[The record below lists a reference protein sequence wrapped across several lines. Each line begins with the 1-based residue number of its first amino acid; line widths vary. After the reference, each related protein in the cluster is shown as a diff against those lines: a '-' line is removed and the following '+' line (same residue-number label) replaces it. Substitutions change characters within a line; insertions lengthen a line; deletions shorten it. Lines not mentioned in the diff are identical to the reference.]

1 MTAPGTVNA
10 SFLKTYRRLLGYL
23 RPHRAIAGVAIIG
36 MVFDAGSTSVF
47 MHLIKPMLNDLFIAQ
62 DPKTIFWLPIAI
74 VLLFLIRGASTYAT
88 DFGMA
93 RIGRGVVQALRS
105 EVFARYLRLPAAYFD
120 RESSGQQISRLVY
133 TVEQVA
139 NASTDALKTLILHSL
154 TVLGLTA
161 NMLFTSVRLTFAL
174 FVLAPLVAGIVFFV
188 GRRYRRISHRIQRS
202 MGSVT
207 GIVDEVVSAQREV
220 KVYGGQGY
228 ESTRFDAVADENR
241 RLNLKVASTNALST
255 SLVQLVAA
263 CSLAAVIFVA
273 TRPGI
278 ITHMDPGSF
287 MSVITSMMV
296 MLTSLK
302 QLTTVQAGMQR
313 GIAAAQDLFGII
325 DTPGERDEGTV
336 KVERLHGDIELRGI
350 ELNYPGQVRPALN
363 GIDLRCEAGTVTAL
377 VGPSGGGKSS
387 LVSLI
392 PRFYEPTAGEILLDG
407 HALDTYTLASLREQ
421 IAWVGQKVVLFN
433 DSIARNIAYGALA
446 DASRAAIEDA
456 ARAANAME
464 FIERLPQ
471 GLDSPV
477 GEGGALLSGGQRQRI
492 AIARALLKNA
502 PILILDEATSALDS
516 ESERLIQNALAR
528 LMRHRTVVVIAHRLS
543 TIEHADQIAVLD
555 DGRIVERGTHAAL
568 LARSGKYAALHRMQF
583 REDVVAPVVPAA
595 VRAGS

>member
-1 MTAPGTVNA
+1 VTSPGAVNA
-10 SFLKTYRRLLGYL
+10 SFLQTYRRLLGYL
-23 RPHRAIAGVAIIG
+23 RPHRLVAFVAVLG
-36 MVFDAGSTSVF
+36 MIFDAGTTSVF
-47 MHLIKPMLNDLFIAQ
+47 MHLIKPMLNDLFIAR
-62 DPKTIFWLPIAI
+62 DPVTIFWLPIAI
-74 VLLFLIRGASTYAT
+74 VFLFFVRGASTYAT

-154 TVLGLTA
+154 TVIGLTL
-161 NMLFTSVRLTFAL
+161 NMLFTSVRLTLAL
-174 FVLAPLVAGIVFFV
+174 FVLAPLVAAIVYFV
-188 GRRYRRISHRIQRS
+188 GRRYRRISRRIQRS

-207 GIVDEVVSAQREV
+207 GIVDEVVSGQREV
-220 KVYGGQGY
+220 KVYGGQSY
-228 ESTRFDAVADENR
+228 ESARFDQVADENR

-278 ITHMDPGSF
+278 IQNMDPGSF

-302 QLTTVQAGMQR
+302 QLTTVQAAMQR
-313 GIAAAQDLFGII
+313 GIAAAQDLFGVI
-325 DTPGERDEGTV
+325 DTPGERDEGDIHV
-336 KVERLHGDIELRGI
+336 GRCRGEIELRGI
-350 ELNYPGQVRPALN
+350 ELHYPGQTRAALN
-363 GIDLRCEAGTVTAL
+363 GIDLVCEAGTVTAL

-392 PRFYEPTAGEILLDG
+392 PRFYEPTAGEIRLDG
-407 HALDTYTLASLREQ
+407 KPLDAYALESLREQ

-433 DSIARNIAYGALA
+433 DTVARNIAYGSLSG
-446 DASRAAIEDA
+446 ASRAEIEDA

-464 FIERLPQ
+464 FIERLPK
-471 GLDSPV
+471 GLDSEV

-516 ESERLIQNALAR
+516 ESERLIQHALGR
-528 LMRHRTVVVIAHRLS
+528 LMSDRTVVVIAHRLS
-543 TIEHADQIAVLD
+543 TIEHADQIVVID
-555 DGRIVERGTHAAL
+555 DGRVVEQGTHAAL
-568 LARSGKYAALHRMQF
+568 LARNGKYAALHRMQF
-583 REDVVAPVVPAA
+583 RDDAKPG
-595 VRAGS
+595 RIAG

>member
-1 MTAPGTVNA
+1 MNAKAAAKPTFLGT
-10 SFLKTYRRLLGYL
+10 YGRLLGYL
-23 RPHRAIAGVAIIG
+23 RPHRPVVAVAVLG
-36 MVFDAGSTSVF
+36 MIFDAACSTVF
-47 MHLIKPMLNDLFIAQ
+47 MQLIRPMLNDLFIRR
-62 DPKTIFWLPIAI
+62 DPATIFWLPISI
-74 VLLFLIRGASTYAT
+74 VVLFLVRGSATYAT

-120 RESSGQQISRLVY
+120 REPSGLLISRLVY

-139 NASTDALKTLILHSL
+139 NASTDALKTLFLHSL
-154 TVLGLTA
+154 TIIGLTA
-161 NMLFTSVRLTFAL
+161 GMLYTSVRLTLAL
-174 FVLAPLVAGIVFFV
+174 FVLAPVVAAIVYFV

-207 GIVDEVVSAQREV
+207 GIVDEVVSGHREV
-220 KVYGGQGY
+220 KIYGGDDY
-228 ESTRFDAVADENR
+228 ERKRFDAVADENR

-278 ITHMDPGSF
+278 ILHMDPGSF

-313 GIAAAQDLFGII
+313 GVAAAQDLFSVI
-325 DTPGERDEGTV
+325 DTSGERDDGQV
-336 KVERLHGDIELRGI
+336 RVERCRGEIELRAI
-350 ELNYPGQVRPALN
+350 ELNYPGQTRAALN
-363 GIDLRCEAGTVTAL
+363 GVDVKCAGGTVTAL

-392 PRFYEPTAGEILLDG
+392 PRFYEPTGGEILLDG
-407 HALDTYTLASLREQ
+407 RPLAEYQLDSLRDQ

-433 DSIARNIAYGALA
+433 DTVARNIAYGSLA
-446 DASRAAIEDA
+446 GASRAQIEDA

-464 FIERLPQ
+464 FIARLPQ
-471 GLDSPV
+471 GLDSNV

-528 LMRHRTVVVIAHRLS
+528 LMRDRTVLVIAHRLS
-543 TIEHADQIAVLD
+543 TIEHADQIVVLD
-555 DGRIVERGTHAAL
+555 DGRVVERGTHAAL
-568 LARSGKYAALHRMQF
+568 LARNGRYAALHRMQF
-583 REDVVAPVVPAA
+583 REDAIAPVAPAA
-595 VRAGS
+595 V

>member
-1 MTAPGTVNA
+1 VSSPGDFTT
-10 SFLKTYRRLLGYL
+10 SFLQTYRRLLGYI
-23 RPHRAIAGVAIIG
+23 RPFRAVAIVAVIG
-36 MVFDAGSTSVF
+36 MVFDASCTAIF
-47 MHLIKPMLNDLFIAQ
+47 MHLIKPMLNDLFIHQ
-62 DPKTIFWLPIAI
+62 DPVTIMWLPIAI
-74 VLLFLIRGASTYAT
+74 VVLFFVRGGATYAT

-93 RIGRGVVQALRS
+93 RIGRGIVQSLRS

-139 NASTDALKTLILHSL
+139 TASTDALKTLILHSL

-161 NMLFTSVRLTFAL
+161 NMLFTSVRLTLAL
-174 FVLAPLVAGIVFFV
+174 FVLAPLVASIVFFV

-207 GIVDEVVSAQREV
+207 GIVDEVVSGHREV
-220 KVYGGQGY
+220 KIYGGQTY
-228 ESTRFDAVADENR
+228 EARRFDAVADENR

-278 ITHMDPGSF
+278 ITNMDPGSF

-302 QLTTVQAGMQR
+302 QLTTVQSGMQR
-313 GIAAAQDLFGII
+313 GIAAAQDLFSII
-325 DTPGERDEGTV
+325 DTPGERDTGGV
-336 KVERLHGDIELRGI
+336 SVERCRGEIELRGV
-350 ELNYPGQVRPALN
+350 ELLYPGQLRSALN
-363 GIDLRCEAGTVTAL
+363 GVDLKCAAGTVTAL
-377 VGPSGGGKSS
+377 VGPSGGGKTS
-387 LVSLI
+387 LVSLL

-407 HALDTYTLASLREQ
+407 RALGDYRIESLREQ

-433 DSIARNIAYGALA
+433 DSVARNIAYGALA
-446 DASRAAIEDA
+446 GASRAEIEHA

-516 ESERLIQNALAR
+516 ESERLIQNALGR
-528 LMRHRTVVVIAHRLS
+528 LMRDRTVVVIAHRLS
-543 TIEHADQIAVLD
+543 TIEHADQIVVLD
-555 DGRIVERGTHAAL
+555 DGRVIEQGTHAAL
-568 LARSGKYAALHRMQF
+568 LARSGKYSALHRMQF
-583 REDVVAPVVPAA
+583 RDDAAAPMVPAA
-595 VRAGS
+595 

>member
-1 MTAPGTVNA
+1 MTSPGAPQSPFFT
-10 SFLKTYRRLLGYL
+10 TYRRLLGYIKPF
-23 RPHRAIAGVAIIG
+23 RWVAAVAVLG
-36 MVFDAGSTSVF
+36 MFFDAGSTSVF
-47 MHLIKPMLNDLFIAQ
+47 MHLIKPMLNDLFIAR
-62 DPKTIFWLPIAI
+62 DPATIFWLPIVI
-74 VLLFLIRGASTYAT
+74 VVLFFVRGGATYAT

-93 RIGRGVVQALRS
+93 RIGRGIVQTIRS
-105 EVFARYLRLPAAYFD
+105 QVFARYLRLPAAYFD

-154 TVLGLTA
+154 TVIGLTL
-161 NMLFTSVRLTFAL
+161 NMMLTSVRLTLAL
-174 FVLAPLVAGIVFFV
+174 FVLAPLVAAIVYFV

-207 GIVDEVVSAQREV
+207 GIVDEVVSGQREV
-220 KVYGGQGY
+220 KIYGGQNY
-228 ESTRFDAVADENR
+228 ETTRFDDVADENR

-278 ITHMDPGSF
+278 ISHIDPGSF

-313 GIAAAQDLFGII
+313 GIAAAQDLFSII
-325 DTPGERDEGTV
+325 DMPGERDEG
-336 KVERLHGDIELRGI
+336 KAPLLQCRGEIELRGI
-350 ELNYPGQVRPALN
+350 ELNYPGQGRPALN
-363 GIDLRCEAGTVTAL
+363 GIDLKCAEGTVTAL

-392 PRFYEPTAGEILLDG
+392 PRFYEPTAGEIRLDG
-407 HALDTYTLASLREQ
+407 RPLDDYRLVDLREQ
-421 IAWVGQKVVLFN
+421 ISWVGQKVVLFN
-433 DSIARNIAYGALA
+433 DTIARNIAYGALA
-446 DASRAAIEDA
+446 GASRQQIEDA
-456 ARAANAME
+456 AQAANAME
-464 FIERLPQ
+464 FIERLPL

-516 ESERLIQNALAR
+516 ESERLIQNALTR
-528 LMRHRTVVVIAHRLS
+528 LMRNRTVVVIAHRLS
-543 TIEHADQIAVLD
+543 TVEHADQIAVLD
-555 DGRIVERGTHAAL
+555 HGRIVERGTHATL
-568 LARSGKYAALHRMQF
+568 IARGGKYAALHRMQF
-583 REDVVAPVVPAA
+583 REDAGAPEA
-595 VRAGS
+595 VRAES

>member
-1 MTAPGTVNA
+1 MSAKAAANP
-10 SFLKTYRRLLGYL
+10 SFLGTYRRLLGYL
-23 RPHRAIAGVAIIG
+23 RPHRPVAAVAVLG
-36 MVFDAGSTSVF
+36 MIFDAACSTIF
-47 MHLIKPMLNDLFIAQ
+47 MQLIRPMLNDLFIRR
-62 DPKTIFWLPIAI
+62 DPATIFWLPISII
-74 VLLFLIRGASTYAT
+74 VLFLVRGSATYCT

-120 RESSGQQISRLVY
+120 REPSGLQISRLVY

-139 NASTDALKTLILHSL
+139 NASTDALKTLFLHSL
-154 TVLGLTA
+154 TIIGLTA
-161 NMLFTSVRLTFAL
+161 GMLYTSVRLTLAL
-174 FVLAPLVAGIVFFV
+174 FVLAPLVATIVFFV

-207 GIVDEVVSAQREV
+207 GIVDEVVSGHREV
-220 KVYGGQGY
+220 KVYGGDKY
-228 ESTRFDAVADENR
+228 ERARFDAVADENR

-278 ITHMDPGSF
+278 IAHMDPGSF

-313 GIAAAQDLFGII
+313 GVAAAQDLFSVI
-325 DTPGERDEGTV
+325 DTPGERDDGRV
-336 KVERLHGDIELRGI
+336 RVERCRGEIELRGV
-350 ELNYPGQVRPALN
+350 ELNYPGQTRAALN
-363 GIDLRCEAGTVTAL
+363 GVDVKCASGTVTAL
-377 VGPSGGGKSS
+377 VGPSGGGKTS

-392 PRFYEPTAGEILLDG
+392 PRFYEATAGEILLDG
-407 HALDTYTLASLREQ
+407 RALADYELENLRDQ

-433 DSIARNIAYGALA
+433 DTVARNIAYGSLA
-446 DASRAAIEDA
+446 GASRAQIEDA

-464 FIERLPQ
+464 FIARLPQ
-471 GLDSPV
+471 GLDSNV

-528 LMRHRTVVVIAHRLS
+528 LMRDRTVLVIAHRLS
-543 TIEHADQIAVLD
+543 TIEHADQIVVLD
-555 DGRIVERGTHAAL
+555 DGRVVERGTHAAL
-568 LARSGKYAALHRMQF
+568 LARNGRYAALHRMQF
-583 REDVVAPVVPAA
+583 REDAIAPVAPAA
-595 VRAGS
+595 V

>member
-1 MTAPGTVNA
+1 MSSPGDFTAT
-10 SFLKTYRRLLGYL
+10 FLQTYRRLLGYL
-23 RPHRAIAGVAIIG
+23 RPFRAVAALAVLG
-36 MVFDAGSTSVF
+36 MVFDASCTAIF
-47 MHLIKPMLNDLFIAQ
+47 MHLIKPMLNDLFIARDQ
-62 DPKTIFWLPIAI
+62 ATIAWLPVAI
-74 VLLFLIRGASTYAT
+74 VVLFLVRGGATYAT

-93 RIGRGVVQALRS
+93 RIGRGVVQSLRS

-139 NASTDALKTLILHSL
+139 TASTDALKTLILHSL
-154 TVLGLTA
+154 TVLGLTL
-161 NMLFTSVRLTFAL
+161 NMLLTSVRLTLAL
-174 FVLAPLVAGIVFFV
+174 FVLAPLVAAIVFFV

-207 GIVDEVVSAQREV
+207 GIVDEVVSGHREV
-220 KVYGGQGY
+220 KIYGGQTY
-228 ESTRFDAVADENR
+228 EATRFDAVADENR

-325 DTPGERDEGTV
+325 DTPGERDTGHV
-336 KVERLHGDIELRGI
+336 RVERCRGEIELRGI
-350 ELNYPGQVRPALN
+350 ELLYPGQLRSALN
-363 GIDLRCEAGTVTAL
+363 GVDLRCAAGTVTAL
-377 VGPSGGGKSS
+377 VGPSGGGKTS

-407 HALDTYTLASLREQ
+407 RELGDYNIESLREQ

-433 DSIARNIAYGALA
+433 DTVARNIAYGALA
-446 DASRAAIEDA
+446 GASRAEIENA

-471 GLDSPV
+471 GLDSNV

-516 ESERLIQNALAR
+516 ESERLIQNALGR
-528 LMRHRTVVVIAHRLS
+528 LMRDRTVVVIAHRLS
-543 TIEHADQIAVLD
+543 TIEHADQIVVLD
-555 DGRIVERGTHAAL
+555 DGRVIEQGTHAGL

-583 REDVVAPVVPAA
+583 REDAAAPIVPAA
-595 VRAGS
+595 SAAS

>member
-1 MTAPGTVNA
+1 VSSPGDFTT
-10 SFLKTYRRLLGYL
+10 SFLQTYRRLLGYI
-23 RPHRAIAGVAIIG
+23 RPFRAVAIVAVIG
-36 MVFDAGSTSVF
+36 MVFDASCTAIF
-47 MHLIKPMLNDLFIAQ
+47 MHLIKPMLNDLFIHQ
-62 DPKTIFWLPIAI
+62 DPVTIMWLPIAI
-74 VLLFLIRGASTYAT
+74 VVLFFVRGGATYAT

-93 RIGRGVVQALRS
+93 RIGRGIVQSLRS

-139 NASTDALKTLILHSL
+139 TASTDALKTLILHSL

-161 NMLFTSVRLTFAL
+161 NMLFTSVRLTLAL
-174 FVLAPLVAGIVFFV
+174 FVLAPLVASIVFFV

-207 GIVDEVVSAQREV
+207 GIVDEVVSGHREV
-220 KVYGGQGY
+220 KIYGGQTY
-228 ESTRFDAVADENR
+228 EAKRFDAVADENR

-278 ITHMDPGSF
+278 ITNMDPGSF

-313 GIAAAQDLFGII
+313 GIAAAQDLFSII
-325 DTPGERDEGTV
+325 DTPGERDTGSV
-336 KVERLHGDIELRGI
+336 SVERCRGEIELRGV
-350 ELNYPGQVRPALN
+350 ELRYPGQLRSALN
-363 GIDLRCEAGTVTAL
+363 GVNLKCAAGTVTAL
-377 VGPSGGGKSS
+377 VGPSGGGKTS
-387 LVSLI
+387 LVSLLA
-392 PRFYEPTAGEILLDG
+392 RFYEPTAGEILLDG
-407 HALDTYTLASLREQ
+407 RQLDDYRIESLREQ

-433 DSIARNIAYGALA
+433 DTVARNIAYGALA
-446 DASRAAIEDA
+446 GASRAEIEHA

-464 FIERLPQ
+464 FIERLSE
-471 GLDSPV
+471 GLDSPI
-477 GEGGALLSGGQRQRI
+477 GESGALLSGGQRQRI

-516 ESERLIQNALAR
+516 ESERLIQNALGR
-528 LMRHRTVVVIAHRLS
+528 LMRDRTVVVIAHRLS
-543 TIEHADQIAVLD
+543 TIEHADQIVVLD
-555 DGRIVERGTHAAL
+555 DGRVVEQGTHAAL
-568 LARSGKYAALHRMQF
+568 LARNGKYSALHRMQF
-583 REDVVAPVVPAA
+583 RDDAAPIVPAA
-595 VRAGS
+595 

>member
-1 MTAPGTVNA
+1 VSAAQTVQA
-10 SFLKTYRRLLGYL
+10 SFLATYKRLLGYL
-23 RPHRAIAGVAIIG
+23 RPHRWIAVMAVVG
-36 MVFDAGSTSVF
+36 MVFDATCTSVF
-47 MHLIKPMLNDLFIAQ
+47 MHLIKPMLNDLFIRQ
-62 DPKTIFWLPIAI
+62 DPKTILWLPIAI
-74 VLLFLIRGASTYAT
+74 VLLFLVRGSATYAT
-88 DFGMA
+88 DYGMA
-93 RIGRGVVQALRS
+93 QIGRGVVQALRS

-120 RESSGQQISRLVY
+120 REPSGQQISRLVF

-154 TVLGLTA
+154 TVIGLTL
-161 NMLFTSVRLTFAL
+161 NMLLTSVRLTLAL
-174 FVLAPLVAGIVFFV
+174 FVLAPVVAAIVFFV

-202 MGSVT
+202 MGSVA
-207 GIVDEVVSAQREV
+207 GIVDEVVSGQREV

-228 ESTRFDAVADENR
+228 EGKRFDKVADENR
-241 RLNLKVASTNALST
+241 RLNLKVSSTNALST

-273 TRPGI
+273 TRPGMI
-278 ITHMDPGSF
+278 HSMDPGSF

-325 DTPGERDEGTV
+325 DMPGERDDGT
-336 KVERLHGDIELRGI
+336 KRVERCRGEIALRGI
-350 ELNYPGQVRPALN
+350 ELQYPGQMRAALN
-363 GIDLRCEAGTVTAL
+363 GIDLVCPAGTVTAL

-387 LVSLI
+387 LVSLS
-392 PRFYEPTAGEILLDG
+392 PRFYEPTGGEILLDG
-407 HALDTYTLASLREQ
+407 APLDGYSIENLRDQ

-433 DSIARNIAYGALA
+433 DTVAHNIAYGALA
-446 DASRAAIEDA
+446 GASREAIEGA

-464 FIERLPQ
+464 FIERMPQ
-471 GLDSPV
+471 GLDSQI

-516 ESERLIQNALAR
+516 ESERLIQNALGR
-528 LMRHRTVVVIAHRLS
+528 LMQDRTVVVIAHRLS
-543 TIEHADQIAVLD
+543 TIEHADQIVVLD
-555 DGRIVERGTHAAL
+555 NGRVVEQGTHAAL
-568 LARSGKYAALHRMQF
+568 LARGGKYSMLHRMQF
-583 REDVVAPVVPAA
+583 REDAAAPVAA
-595 VRAGS
+595 APV

>member
-1 MTAPGTVNA
+1 MTPAEPTQA
-10 SFLKTYRRLLGYL
+10 SFLATYKRLLGYL
-23 RPHRAIAGVAIIG
+23 RPHRGIAAMAVTG
-36 MVFDAGSTSVF
+36 MVFDATCTSVF
-47 MHLIKPMLNDLFIAQ
+47 MHLIKPMLNDLFIRQ
-62 DPKTIFWLPIAI
+62 DPKTILWLPIAI
-74 VLLFLIRGASTYAT
+74 VLLFLVRGSATYAT
-88 DFGMA
+88 DYGMA
-93 RIGRGVVQALRS
+93 QIGRGVVQAFRS
-105 EVFARYLRLPAAYFD
+105 QVFARYLRLPAAYFD
-120 RESSGQQISRLVY
+120 REPSGQQISRLVF

-154 TVLGLTA
+154 TVIGLTL
-161 NMLFTSVRLTFAL
+161 NMLLTSVRLTLAL
-174 FVLAPLVAGIVFFV
+174 FVLAPVVAAIVYFV

-202 MGSVT
+202 MGSVA
-207 GIVDEVVSAQREV
+207 GIVDEVVSGHREV

-228 ESTRFDAVADENR
+228 EGKRFDRVADENR
-241 RLNLKVASTNALST
+241 RLNLKVSSTNALST

-273 TRPGI
+273 TRPGMI
-278 ITHMDPGSF
+278 HSMDPGSF

-325 DTPGERDEGTV
+325 DMPGERDDGQV
-336 KVERLHGDIELRGI
+336 RVERGRGEIAFRGVELH
-350 ELNYPGQVRPALN
+350 YPGQLRPALN
-363 GIDLRCEAGTVTAL
+363 GIDLVCPAGTVTAL

-407 HALDTYTLASLREQ
+407 TPLDGYSIENLRNQ

-433 DSIARNIAYGALA
+433 DTVARNIAYGSLA
-446 DASRAAIEDA
+446 GASREAIEQA

-464 FIERLPQ
+464 FIERMPQ
-471 GLDSPV
+471 GLDSHV

-516 ESERLIQNALAR
+516 ESERLIQNALGK
-528 LMRHRTVVVIAHRLS
+528 LMLNRTVVVIAHRLS
-543 TIEHADQIAVLD
+543 TIEHADQIVVLD
-555 DGRIVERGTHAAL
+555 NGRVIEQGTHAAL
-568 LARSGKYAALHRMQF
+568 LARGGKYSMLHRMQF
-583 REDVVAPVVPAA
+583 REDAAPVATAPV
-595 VRAGS
+595 

>member
-1 MTAPGTVNA
+1 VSSPGDFTA
-10 SFLKTYRRLLGYL
+10 SFLQTYRRLLGYL
-23 RPHRAIAGVAIIG
+23 RPFRAVAALAVLG
-36 MVFDAGSTSVF
+36 MVFDASCTAIF
-47 MHLIKPMLNDLFIAQ
+47 MHLIKPMLNDLFIARDQ
-62 DPKTIFWLPIAI
+62 ATIAWLPVAI
-74 VLLFLIRGASTYAT
+74 VVLFLVRGGATYVT

-93 RIGRGVVQALRS
+93 RIGRGVVQSLRS

-139 NASTDALKTLILHSL
+139 TASTDALKTLILHSL
-154 TVLGLTA
+154 TVLGLTL
-161 NMLFTSVRLTFAL
+161 NMLFTSVRLTLAL
-174 FVLAPLVAGIVFFV
+174 FVLAPLVAAIVFFV

-207 GIVDEVVSAQREV
+207 GIVDEVVSGHREV
-220 KVYGGQGY
+220 KIYGGQTY
-228 ESTRFDAVADENR
+228 EATRFDAVADENR

-313 GIAAAQDLFGII
+313 GIAAAQDLFSII
-325 DTPGERDEGTV
+325 DTPGERDEGSV
-336 KVERLHGDIELRGI
+336 RVERCRGEIELRGI
-350 ELNYPGQVRPALN
+350 ELLYPGQLRTALN
-363 GIDLRCEAGTVTAL
+363 GVDIKCAAGTVTAL
-377 VGPSGGGKSS
+377 VGPSGGGKTS

-407 HALDTYTLASLREQ
+407 RELGDYNIKSLREQ

-433 DSIARNIAYGALA
+433 DTVARNIAYGALA
-446 DASRAAIEDA
+446 GASRAEIENA

-464 FIERLPQ
+464 FIERLPH
-471 GLDSPV
+471 GLDSNV

-516 ESERLIQNALAR
+516 ESERLIQNALGR
-528 LMRHRTVVVIAHRLS
+528 LMRDRTVVVIAHRLS
-543 TIEHADQIAVLD
+543 TIEHADQIVVLD
-555 DGRIVERGTHAAL
+555 DGRVIEQGTHAAL

-583 REDVVAPVVPAA
+583 REDAAAPIVPAA
-595 VRAGS
+595 

>member
-1 MTAPGTVNA
+1 VSAAGVAKPT
-10 SFLKTYRRLLGYL
+10 FLQTYRRLLGYL
-23 RPHRAIAGVAIIG
+23 RPHRGVAIVAVLG
-36 MVFDAGSTSVF
+36 MVFDAACSAIF
-47 MHLIKPMLNDLFIAQ
+47 MQLIRPMLNGLFIHR
-62 DPKTIFWLPIAI
+62 DPETIFWLPLAI
-74 VLLFLIRGASTYAT
+74 VVLFVVRGSATYAT

-93 RIGRGVVQALRS
+93 RVGRGVVQALRS
-105 EVFARYLRLPAAYFD
+105 EVFARYLRLPASYFD
-120 RESSGQQISRLVY
+120 REPSGQQISRLVY

-154 TVLGLTA
+154 TILGLTA
-161 NMLFTSVRLTFAL
+161 GMLYVSVRLTLAL
-174 FVLAPLVAGIVFFV
+174 FVLAPLIAAIVYFV

-207 GIVDEVVSAQREV
+207 GIVDEVVSGQREV
-220 KVYGGQGY
+220 KIYGGETY
-228 ESTRFDAVADENR
+228 ERARFDEVADENR

-255 SLVQLVAA
+255 SMVQLVAA
-263 CSLAAVIFVA
+263 CSLAAVILVA

-278 ITHMDPGSF
+278 IAHMDPGSF

-325 DTPGERDEGTV
+325 DTPGERDDGTV
-336 KVERLHGDIELRGI
+336 SIERCRGEIALHGVELR
-350 ELNYPGQVRPALN
+350 YPGQLKPALD
-363 GIDLRCEAGTVTAL
+363 GVDLTCAAGTVTAL

-387 LVSLI
+387 LVSLL
-392 PRFYEPTAGEILLDG
+392 PRFYEPTAGEVHLDG
-407 HALDTYTLASLREQ
+407 FPLNDYRIESLRDQ

-433 DSIARNIAYGALA
+433 DTIARNIAYGSLA
-446 DASRAAIEDA
+446 GASREQIEAA

-464 FIERLPQ
+464 FIERLPN
-471 GLDSPV
+471 GLDNHV

-516 ESERLIQNALAR
+516 ESERLIQNALGR
-528 LMRHRTVVVIAHRLS
+528 LMRDRTVLVIAHRLS
-543 TIEHADQIAVLD
+543 TIEHADQIVVLD
-555 DGRIVERGTHAAL
+555 DGRIIEQGTHADL
-568 LARSGKYAALHRMQF
+568 LTRGGKYSALHRMQF
-583 REDVVAPVVPAA
+583 RDDTVSPAIPSA
-595 VRAGS
+595 S

>member
-1 MTAPGTVNA
+1 MTSPDAFNA
-10 SFLKTYRRLLGYL
+10 SFLKTYRRLLSYL
-23 RPHRAIAGVAIIG
+23 RPHRAIAAVAVLG
-36 MVFDAGSTSVF
+36 MFFDAGSTSVF
-47 MHLIKPMLNDLFIAQ
+47 MHLIKPMLNDLFIKR
-62 DPKTIFWLPIAI
+62 DPVTIFWLPIA
-74 VLLFLIRGASTYAT
+74 VVFLFVVRGASTYAT

-161 NMLFTSVRLTFAL
+161 NMLFTSVRLTLAL

-207 GIVDEVVSAQREV
+207 AIVDEVVSGHREV
-220 KVYGGQGY
+220 KIYGGQSY

-278 ITHMDPGSF
+278 IAHMDPGSF

-325 DTPGERDEGTV
+325 DTPGERDEGTA
-336 KVERLHGDIELRGI
+336 KVERCRGDLELRGV
-350 ELNYPGQVRPALN
+350 ELNYSGQVRAALN
-363 GIDLRCEAGTVTAL
+363 GVDLKCAAGTVTAL
-377 VGPSGGGKSS
+377 VGPSGGGKTS
-387 LVSLI
+387 LVSLL
-392 PRFYEPTAGEILLDG
+392 PRFYEPTAGTILLDG
-407 HALDTYTLASLREQ
+407 RELADYGIESLREQ

-433 DSIARNIAYGALA
+433 DTIAHNIAYGALA
-446 DASRAAIEDA
+446 NASRGEIEDA

-464 FIERLPQ
+464 FIQRLPQ
-471 GLDSPV
+471 GLDSSV

-516 ESERLIQNALAR
+516 ESERLIQNALGR
-528 LMRHRTVVVIAHRLS
+528 LMRDRTVVVIAHRLS
-543 TIEHADQIAVLD
+543 TIEHADQIVVID
-555 DGRIVERGTHAAL
+555 DGRIVEQGTHAAL
-568 LARSGKYAALHRMQF
+568 LARKGKYAALHRMQF
-583 REDVVAPVVPAA
+583 RDDAVAPVVATP
-595 VRAGS
+595 VRADS

>member
-1 MTAPGTVNA
+1 MTVAGTA
-10 SFLKTYRRLLGYL
+10 QDSFLQIYRRLLGYL
-23 RPHRAIAGVAIIG
+23 RPHRNIAFVAVLG
-36 MVFDAGSTSVF
+36 MIFDAACAAVF
-47 MHLIKPMLNDLFIAQ
+47 MQLIRPMLNGLFIHQ
-62 DPKTIFWLPIAI
+62 DQSTIFWLPIAI
-74 VLLFLIRGASTYAT
+74 MILFLVRGAATYAT

-93 RIGRGVVQALRS
+93 RIGRGVVQSLRS

-120 RESSGQQISRLVY
+120 REPSGQQISRLVY

-154 TVLGLTA
+154 TIIGLTA
-161 NMLFTSVRLTFAL
+161 GMLYISVTLTLAL
-174 FVLAPLVAGIVFFV
+174 FVLAPLVAAIVYFV

-207 GIVDEVVSAQREV
+207 GIVDEVVSGHREV
-220 KVYGGQGY
+220 KIYGGETY
-228 ESTRFDAVADENR
+228 ERTRFDQVADENR

-278 ITHMDPGSF
+278 IARMDPGSF
-287 MSVITSMMV
+287 MAVITSMMV

-313 GIAAAQDLFGII
+313 GIAAAQDLFSII
-325 DTPGERDEGTV
+325 DTPGERDQGTARI
-336 KVERLHGDIELRGI
+336 ERCRGDIELRDV
-350 ELNYPGQVRPALN
+350 ELRYPGQLRPALDRVN
-363 GIDLRCEAGTVTAL
+363 LHCAAGTVTAL

-392 PRFYEPTAGEILLDG
+392 PRFYEPTGGEVCLDG
-407 HALDTYTLASLREQ
+407 LALNDYRIDSLRDQ

-433 DSIARNIAYGALA
+433 DTIARNIAYGSLA
-446 DASRAAIEDA
+446 GASRAQIEDA

-464 FIERLPQ
+464 FIERLPN
-471 GLDSPV
+471 GLDHSV

-516 ESERLIQNALAR
+516 ESERLIQNALKR
-528 LMRHRTVVVIAHRLS
+528 LMRDRTVLVIAHRLS
-543 TIEHADQIAVLD
+543 TIEHADQIVVLD
-555 DGRIVERGTHAAL
+555 DGRIVEQGSHIAL
-568 LARSGKYAALHRMQF
+568 LARGGKYSALHRMQF
-583 REDVVAPVVPAA
+583 RDDLPAPVIPAA
-595 VRAGS
+595 V

>member
-1 MTAPGTVNA
+1 VTVAGTAQD
-10 SFLKTYRRLLGYL
+10 SFLQIYRRLLGYL
-23 RPHRAIAGVAIIG
+23 RPHRTVAFVAVLG
-36 MVFDAGSTSVF
+36 MIFDAACAAVF
-47 MHLIKPMLNDLFIAQ
+47 MQLIRPMLNGLFIHQ
-62 DPKTIFWLPIAI
+62 DQSTIFWLPIAI
-74 VLLFLIRGASTYAT
+74 MVLFLVRGAATYAT

-93 RIGRGVVQALRS
+93 RIGRGVVQSLRS

-120 RESSGQQISRLVY
+120 REPSGQQISRLVY

-154 TVLGLTA
+154 TIIGLTA
-161 NMLFTSVRLTFAL
+161 GMLYISVTLTLAL
-174 FVLAPLVAGIVFFV
+174 FVLAPLVAAIVYFV

-207 GIVDEVVSAQREV
+207 GIVDEVVSGHREV
-220 KVYGGQGY
+220 KIYGGENY
-228 ESTRFDAVADENR
+228 ERTRFDQVADENR

-278 ITHMDPGSF
+278 IARMDPGSF
-287 MSVITSMMV
+287 MAVITSMMV

-325 DTPGERDEGTV
+325 DTPGERDQGTA
-336 KVERLHGDIELRGI
+336 RIDRCRGDIELRDV
-350 ELNYPGQVRPALN
+350 ELRYPGQLRPALDHVN
-363 GIDLRCEAGTVTAL
+363 LQCAAGTVTAL

-392 PRFYEPTAGEILLDG
+392 PRFYEPTGGEVCLDG
-407 HALDTYTLASLREQ
+407 LALNDYRIDSLRDQ

-433 DSIARNIAYGALA
+433 DTIARNIAYGSLA
-446 DASRAAIEDA
+446 GASRAQIEDA

-464 FIERLPQ
+464 FIERLPN
-471 GLDSPV
+471 GLDHSV

-516 ESERLIQNALAR
+516 ESERLIQNALKR
-528 LMRHRTVVVIAHRLS
+528 LMRDRTVLVIAHRLS
-543 TIEHADQIAVLD
+543 TIEHADQIVVLD
-555 DGRIVERGTHAAL
+555 DGRIVEQGTHIAL
-568 LARSGKYAALHRMQF
+568 LARGGKYSALHRMQF
-583 REDVVAPVVPAA
+583 RDDLPAPVIPAA
-595 VRAGS
+595 V

>member
-1 MTAPGTVNA
+1 MTDPGAVNA
-10 SFLKTYRRLLGYL
+10 SFLGTYRRLLTYL
-23 RPHRAIAGVAIIG
+23 RPHRWVAVVAVLG

-47 MHLIKPMLNDLFIAQ
+47 MHLIKPMLNDLFIAR
-62 DPKTIFWLPIAI
+62 DPVTIFWLPIAI
-74 VLLFLIRGASTYAT
+74 VILFFVRGASTYAT
-88 DFGMA
+88 DFGIA
-93 RIGRGVVQALRS
+93 RIGRGVVQQLRS
-105 EVFARYLRLPAAYFD
+105 QVFARYLRLPAAYFD

-154 TVLGLTA
+154 TVLGLTL
-161 NMLFTSVRLTFAL
+161 NMLLTSVRLTLAL
-174 FVLAPLVAGIVFFV
+174 FVLAPVVAAIVFFV

-207 GIVDEVVSAQREV
+207 GIVDEVVSGQREV
-220 KVYGGQGY
+220 KIYGGQTY
-228 ESTRFDAVADENR
+228 EATRFDAVADENR

-278 ITHMDPGSF
+278 IAHMDPGSF

-313 GIAAAQDLFGII
+313 GIAAAADLFSIV
-325 DTPGERDEGTV
+325 DTPGERDTGTV
-336 KVERLHGDIELRGI
+336 RVERCRGDLELRGV
-350 ELNYPGQVRPALN
+350 ELHYPGQTRAALN
-363 GIDLRCEAGTVTAL
+363 GIDLRCASGTVTAL

-387 LVSLI
+387 LVSTI
-392 PRFYEPTAGEILLDG
+392 PRFYEPTAGEIRLDG
-407 HALDTYTLASLREQ
+407 RPLDDYTIESLREQ

-433 DSIARNIAYGALA
+433 DTVARNIAYGALA
-446 DASRAAIEDA
+446 GASRAEIEDA

-464 FIERLPQ
+464 FIAKLPK
-471 GLDSPV
+471 GLDSEV

-516 ESERLIQNALAR
+516 ESERLIQNALGR
-528 LMRHRTVVVIAHRLS
+528 LMRDRTVLVIAHRLS
-543 TIEHADQIAVLD
+543 TIEHADQIVVLD
-555 DGRIVERGTHAAL
+555 DGRVVEQGTHATL
-568 LARSGKYAALHRMQF
+568 LARNGKYAALHRMQF
-583 REDVVAPVVPAA
+583 REDVAPVVPAA
-595 VRAGS
+595 V

>member
-1 MTAPGTVNA
+1 MTPAEPTQA
-10 SFLKTYRRLLGYL
+10 SFLATYKRLLGYL
-23 RPHRAIAGVAIIG
+23 RPHRWIAAIAVTG
-36 MVFDAGSTSVF
+36 MVFDATCTSVF
-47 MHLIKPMLNDLFIAQ
+47 MHLIKPMLNDLFIRQ
-62 DPKTIFWLPIAI
+62 DPKTILWLPIAI
-74 VLLFLIRGASTYAT
+74 VLLFLVRGSATYAT
-88 DFGMA
+88 DYGMA
-93 RIGRGVVQALRS
+93 QIGRGVVQAFRS
-105 EVFARYLRLPAAYFD
+105 QVFARYLRLPAAYFD
-120 RESSGQQISRLVY
+120 REPSGQQISRLVF

-154 TVLGLTA
+154 TVIGLTL
-161 NMLFTSVRLTFAL
+161 NMLLTSVRLTLAL
-174 FVLAPLVAGIVFFV
+174 FVLAPVVAAIVYFV

-202 MGSVT
+202 MGSVA
-207 GIVDEVVSAQREV
+207 GIVDEVVSGQREV
-220 KVYGGQGY
+220 KVYGGQRY
-228 ESTRFDAVADENR
+228 ESQRFDKVADENR
-241 RLNLKVASTNALST
+241 RLNLKVSSTNALST

-273 TRPGI
+273 TRPGMI
-278 ITHMDPGSF
+278 HSMDPGSF

-325 DTPGERDEGTV
+325 DMPGERDNGQV
-336 KVERLHGDIELRGI
+336 SVERGRGEIAFRGVELH
-350 ELNYPGQVRPALN
+350 YPGQLRPALN
-363 GIDLRCEAGTVTAL
+363 GIDLVCPAGTVTAL

-407 HALDTYTLASLREQ
+407 TPLDGYSIENLRNQ

-433 DSIARNIAYGALA
+433 DTVARNIAYGSLA
-446 DASRAAIEDA
+446 GASREAIEQA

-464 FIERLPQ
+464 FIERMPQ
-471 GLDSPV
+471 GLDSHV

-516 ESERLIQNALAR
+516 ESERLIQNALGK
-528 LMRHRTVVVIAHRLS
+528 LMLNRTVVVIAHRLS
-543 TIEHADQIAVLD
+543 TIEHADQIVVLD
-555 DGRIVERGTHAAL
+555 NGRVIEQGTHAAL
-568 LARSGKYAALHRMQF
+568 LARGGKYSMLHRMQF
-583 REDVVAPVVPAA
+583 REDAAPVATAPV
-595 VRAGS
+595 

>member
-1 MTAPGTVNA
+1 VSSPGDFTA
-10 SFLKTYRRLLGYL
+10 SFLQTYRRLLGYL
-23 RPHRAIAGVAIIG
+23 RPFRAVAAVAVLG
-36 MVFDAGSTSVF
+36 MVFDASCTAIF
-47 MHLIKPMLNDLFIAQ
+47 MHLIKPMLNDLFIARDQ
-62 DPKTIFWLPIAI
+62 ATIAWLPVAI
-74 VLLFLIRGASTYAT
+74 VVLFFVRGGATYAT

-93 RIGRGVVQALRS
+93 RIGRGIVQSLRS

-139 NASTDALKTLILHSL
+139 TASTDALKTLILHSL

-161 NMLFTSVRLTFAL
+161 NMLFTSVRLTLAL
-174 FVLAPLVAGIVFFV
+174 FVLAPLVAAIVFFV

-207 GIVDEVVSAQREV
+207 GIVDEVVSGHREV
-220 KVYGGQGY
+220 KIYGGQNY
-228 ESTRFDAVADENR
+228 EAARFDAVADENR

-313 GIAAAQDLFGII
+313 GIAAAQDLFSIL
-325 DTPGERDEGTV
+325 DTPGERDEGRAR
-336 KVERLHGDIELRGI
+336 VERCRGEIELRGI
-350 ELNYPGQVRPALN
+350 ELLYPGQLRSALN
-363 GIDLRCEAGTVTAL
+363 GVDLKCAAGTVTAL
-377 VGPSGGGKSS
+377 VGPSGGGKTS

-392 PRFYEPTAGEILLDG
+392 PRFYEPTGGEILLDG
-407 HALDTYTLASLREQ
+407 RELGDYNIKSLREQ

-433 DSIARNIAYGALA
+433 DTVARNIAYGALA
-446 DASRAAIEDA
+446 GASRAEIEHA

-464 FIERLPQ
+464 FIERLPH
-471 GLDSPV
+471 GLDSNV

-516 ESERLIQNALAR
+516 ESERLIQNALGR
-528 LMRHRTVVVIAHRLS
+528 LMRDRTVVVIAHRLS
-543 TIEHADQIAVLD
+543 TIEHADQIVVID
-555 DGRIVERGTHAAL
+555 DGRVIEQGTHAAL

-583 REDVVAPVVPAA
+583 REDAAAPIVPAD
-595 VRAGS
+595 

>member
-1 MTAPGTVNA
+1 MSSPGAYTAT
-10 SFLKTYRRLLGYL
+10 FLQTYRRLLGYL
-23 RPHRAIAGVAIIG
+23 RPFRAVAVVAVLG
-36 MVFDAGSTSVF
+36 MIFDAGATSTF
-47 MHLIKPMLNDLFIAQ
+47 MHLIKPMLNDLFIAR
-62 DPKTIFWLPIAI
+62 DPDTIFWLPIVI
-74 VLLFLIRGASTYAT
+74 VVLFMVRGAATYAT

-93 RIGRGVVQALRS
+93 RIGRGVVQTFRS
-105 EVFARYLRLPAAYFD
+105 QVFSRYLGLPAAYFD

-154 TVLGLTA
+154 TVIGLTL
-161 NMLFTSVRLTFAL
+161 NMMLTSVRLTLAL
-174 FVLAPLVAGIVFFV
+174 FVLAPVVAAIVYFV

-207 GIVDEVVSAQREV
+207 GIVDEVVSGQREV
-220 KVYGGQGY
+220 KIYGGQTY
-228 ESTRFDAVADENR
+228 ETTRFDAVADENR

-278 ITHMDPGSF
+278 ITHIDAGSF

-313 GIAAAQDLFGII
+313 GIAAAQDLFSII
-325 DTPGERDEGTV
+325 DTPGERDEGRAPIADCRG
-336 KVERLHGDIELRGI
+336 EIELRGV
-350 ELNYPGQVRPALN
+350 ELEYPGQTRPALH
-363 GIDLRCEAGTVTAL
+363 GIDLRCAAGTVTAL

-392 PRFYEPTAGEILLDG
+392 PRFYEPTAGEIRLDDR
-407 HALDTYTLASLREQ
+407 ALDDYRLADLREQ

-433 DSIARNIAYGALA
+433 DTIARNIAYGALA
-446 DASRAAIEDA
+446 GASRQQIEDA

-492 AIARALLKNA
+492 AIARALLKDA
-502 PILILDEATSALDS
+502 PILILDEAMSALDN
-516 ESERLIQNALAR
+516 ESERLVQQALAT
-528 LMRHRTVVVIAHRLS
+528 LMMNRTSFVIAHRLS
-543 TIEHADQIAVLD
+543 TIATADRVVVLEQ
-555 DGRIVERGTHAAL
+555 GRIAEMGTHAEL
-568 LARSGKYAALHRMQF
+568 LARGGIYARLHGQ
-583 REDVVAPVVPAA
+583 
-595 VRAGS
+595 

>member
-1 MTAPGTVNA
+1 VTPAEPTQA
-10 SFLKTYRRLLGYL
+10 SFLATYKRLLGYL
-23 RPHRAIAGVAIIG
+23 RPHRWIAAIAVTG
-36 MVFDAGSTSVF
+36 MVFDATCTSVF
-47 MHLIKPMLNDLFIAQ
+47 MHLIKPMLNDLFIRQ
-62 DPKTIFWLPIAI
+62 DPKTILWLPIAI
-74 VLLFLIRGASTYAT
+74 VLLFLVRGSATYAT
-88 DFGMA
+88 DYGMA
-93 RIGRGVVQALRS
+93 QIGRGVVQAFRS
-105 EVFARYLRLPAAYFD
+105 QVFARYLRLPAAYFD
-120 RESSGQQISRLVY
+120 REPSGQQISRLVF

-154 TVLGLTA
+154 TVIGLTL
-161 NMLFTSVRLTFAL
+161 NMLLTSVRLTLAL
-174 FVLAPLVAGIVFFV
+174 FVLAPVVAAIVYFV

-202 MGSVT
+202 MGSVA
-207 GIVDEVVSAQREV
+207 GIVDEVVSGHREV

-228 ESTRFDAVADENR
+228 EGKRFDKVADENR
-241 RLNLKVASTNALST
+241 RLNLKVSSTNALST

-273 TRPGI
+273 TRPGMI
-278 ITHMDPGSF
+278 HSMDPGSF

-325 DTPGERDEGTV
+325 DMPGERDDGQV
-336 KVERLHGDIELRGI
+336 RVERGRGEIAFRGVELH
-350 ELNYPGQVRPALN
+350 YPGQLRPALN
-363 GIDLRCEAGTVTAL
+363 GIDLVCPAGTVTAL

-407 HALDTYTLASLREQ
+407 TPLDGYSIENLRNQ

-433 DSIARNIAYGALA
+433 DTVARNIAYGSLA
-446 DASRAAIEDA
+446 GASREAIEQA

-464 FIERLPQ
+464 FIERMPQ
-471 GLDSPV
+471 GLDSHV

-516 ESERLIQNALAR
+516 ESERLIQNALGK
-528 LMRHRTVVVIAHRLS
+528 LMLNRTVVVIAHRLS
-543 TIEHADQIAVLD
+543 TIEHADQIVVLD
-555 DGRIVERGTHAAL
+555 NGRVIEQGTHAAL
-568 LARSGKYAALHRMQF
+568 LARGGKYSMLHRMQF
-583 REDVVAPVVPAA
+583 REDAAPVATAPV
-595 VRAGS
+595 